1 MDTDNNDR
9 RDERMS
15 ITATPMNTTDLY
27 PKQPTPASAADWSDA
42 AGLQAKMIACIEE
55 LSAMAGNVGTSKT
68 VLEFSSDRRK
78 RALARA
84 AAAALAGGDSA
95 AKAELEARGSE
106 SYGKEL
112 DQLMKEHAAAEQI
125 GMEWEALDRQWRT
138 AQSLLSMMK
147 ETVKHIP

>member
-1 MDTDNNDR
+1 
-9 RDERMS
+9 
-15 ITATPMNTTDLY
+15 MNTTDLY
-27 PKQPTPASAADWSDA
+27 PRQPTPAGAADWSDA

-55 LSAMAGNVGTSKT
+55 LSAMSGNVGTSKT

-84 AAAALAGGDSA
+84 AAAALIGGESA
-95 AKAELEARGSE
+95 ANAELEARGSE

-125 GMEWEALDRQWRT
+125 GMEWDALKLKWQT
-138 AQSLLSMMK
+138 AQSLLAMMREEIK
-147 ETVKHIP
+147 RV